1 MWDIFAAVENL
12 LSNPEGEC
20 RDAGFNR
27 CGQSRIP
34 VLSLV
39 LFPPS
44 QLILAIS
51 HKKDGQLASGCRDR
65 LSATGAVSTRV
76 NHAGNFR
83 ERRQNRRDRLLR
95 RGLIP
100 VTLDTVDDLEFR
112 VLFDPL
118 GDPGMNRVVDRGA
131 DKTADF

>member
-12 LSNPEGEC
+12 LSNPKREC
-20 RDAGFNR
+20 RDAGCDR
-27 CGQSRIP
+27 CGPSRIT
-34 VLSLV
+34 VLSLL

-51 HKKDGQLASGCRDR
+51 HNDDGQLASGRRER
-65 LSATGAVSTRV
+65 LGAAIAVATLV

-95 RGLIP
+95 RRL
-100 VTLDTVDDLEFR
+100 V
-112 VLFDPL
+112 
-118 GDPGMNRVVDRGA
+118 
-131 DKTADF
+131 